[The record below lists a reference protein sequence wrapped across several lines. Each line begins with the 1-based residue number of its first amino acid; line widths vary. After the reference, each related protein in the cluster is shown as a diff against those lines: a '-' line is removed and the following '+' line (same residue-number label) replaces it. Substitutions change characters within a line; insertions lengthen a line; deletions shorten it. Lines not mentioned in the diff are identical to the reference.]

1 VEGLRFHDL
10 RHDVGRKILRQTGN
24 LKLVQQV
31 LNHRDI
37 KTTTRYAHVL
47 ESEKAAALEA
57 FARRRSPIKSP
68 ITQSDGSGNALVVKE
83 K

>member
-1 VEGLRFHDL
+1 MRFHDL
-10 RHDVGRKILRQTGN
+10 RHDVGTKLLRQTGN

-47 ESEKAAALEA
+47 EHEKAIALEE

-68 ITQSDGSGNALVVKE
+68 VTQSDATGNVLIE
-83 K
+83 